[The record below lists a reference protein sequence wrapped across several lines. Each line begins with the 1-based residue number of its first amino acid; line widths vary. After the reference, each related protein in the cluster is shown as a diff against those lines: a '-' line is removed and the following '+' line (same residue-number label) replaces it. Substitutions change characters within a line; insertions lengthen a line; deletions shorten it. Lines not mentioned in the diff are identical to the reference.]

1 MATSI
6 QHATD
11 SDQPPRPKLCYVVPA
26 DYGCSEGSQIIFS
39 DETMEEIVD
48 IHGED
53 AYRFEEF
60 DKFAEQGWVPVREL
74 LSAGWWF
81 ECEHCYRRVS
91 ECGIG
96 EDDFEEDFD
105 NEVGGDASTSN
116 PYFQSPVVVG
126 ERVYCCTRCKLADD
140 AYRERLGIKRQEV
153 LDHIA
158 KSMPFAQ
165 VKAVAVGGPG
175 TCKCFDSDHENVFAS
190 LTFAGE
196 KHNNSHYCHGC
207 KQVSVAMGDMAA
219 WGAAMKAEEEKAE

>member
-1 MATSI
+1 MTIST

-11 SDQPPRPKLCYVVPA
+11 SEQQPRPRLCYVVPS
-26 DYGCSEGSQIIFS
+26 DCGCSEGSEIVFS
-39 DETMEEIVD
+39 DAPMEEIID
-48 IHGED
+48 IHGEK
-53 AYRFEEF
+53 AYRLEEF
-60 DKFAEQGWVPVREL
+60 DKYADRGVVPVLEL

-91 ECGIG
+91 ECGIS

-140 AYRERLGIKRQEV
+140 AYRERLGTKKQEII
-153 LDHIA
+153 DHVA

-165 VKAVAVGGPG
+165 VKHVAVGGPG
-175 TCKCFDSDHENVFAS
+175 SCKCFDSDRENMFAS

-196 KHNNSHYCHGC
+196 KHGNSHYCHGC
-207 KQVSVAMGDMAA
+207 KGVWVARGDKEAWEAA
-219 WGAAMKAEEEKAE
+219 KKHQKEKPE